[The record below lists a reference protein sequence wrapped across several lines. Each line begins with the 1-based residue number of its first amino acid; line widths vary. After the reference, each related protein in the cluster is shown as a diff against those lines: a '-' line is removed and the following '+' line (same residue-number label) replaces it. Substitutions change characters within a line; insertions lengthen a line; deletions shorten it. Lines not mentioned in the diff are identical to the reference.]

1 MRYMKNWELCCMQ
14 LTSWHDISI
23 LYIITINNKII
34 NMILKWRVIFQYDNS
49 GTNVN
54 GLLNVDHFK
63 IQRKNNCTLST
74 AYGMEIVP
82 FYFVS
87 MGNQKSCLSFL
98 NLLKYHEFK
107 ICNWI
112 VLLDY
117 RIIVGWTYFRFW
129 CGGKAKN
136 ETMRVTYTNVRLLR
150 QIERSS
156 KHIKS
161 NIAVVTPSFSFVQ
174 IK

>member
-1 MRYMKNWELCCMQ
+1 MTNIWLFKLKILCAIWRIENCVLYCMQ

-49 GTNVN
+49 GTYVN
-54 GLLNVDHFK
+54 GQLNVDHFK
-63 IQRKNNCTLST
+63 IQRKNNYTLSI
-74 AYGMEIVP
+74 AYGMGIVP

-87 MGNQKSCLSFL
+87 MWNQKSYFSFL
-98 NLLKYHEFK
+98 NLLKYHEFE

-117 RIIVGWTYFRFW
+117 RIKMNF
-129 CGGKAKN
+129 
-136 ETMRVTYTNVRLLR
+136 
-150 QIERSS
+150 
-156 KHIKS
+156 
-161 NIAVVTPSFSFVQ
+161 FSFLMRNE
-174 IK
+174 